1 MQQKEDW
8 DIIVR
13 PKVSLFSINLKEI
26 WVYKDLI
33 LLLVKRDVTSVYKQT
48 ILGPL
53 WMFIQPIF
61 ATLIYTFTFGQ
72 ANLSTDGIPAL
83 LFYLIGQTFW
93 NYFSECLNKILMCN
107 TIREKICKLPKNSK
121 TKQMPSMQRFQ
132 CRTLC
137 LRMFLFLEI
146 QQLP

>member
-1 MQQKEDW
+1 MLHYIL
-8 DIIVR
+8 II
-13 PKVSLFSINLKEI
+13 KSKNYLLFLNSPNNPSGQICENLKEI

-72 ANLSTDGIPAL
+72 ANLPTDGIPAS

-93 NYFSECLNKILMCN
+93 NYFSEC
-107 TIREKICKLPKNSK
+107 
-121 TKQMPSMQRFQ
+121 FQ
-132 CRTLC
+132 S
-137 LRMFLFLEI
+137 I
-146 QQLP
+146 DYI